1 MRRLGLVAIAGG
13 LAAIGMATFS
23 IYLYQRPTL
32 LRVAV
37 IRDSEDQRLFAEAAK
52 GFVRDKDTIRF
63 RLVPVNDASATSAA
77 LEAGE
82 ADLAVV
88 RSDIAMPPSGQSLL
102 IMRRS
107 AAVLLA
113 PPGSPY
119 TSVSDL
125 SGKKVGV
132 LRGAAQGVGGGNL
145 RLLDTILAQ
154 YDIASNNVERI
165 SLSLT
170 DVPAA
175 IESKSVD
182 AVMVV
187 GVPSSG
193 IVAETVASIT
203 LASGGTPVFIPIAEA
218 KAIEQRSPSFES
230 IEVVRGAF
238 GGAPPKPP
246 AAFETLGVSIRLVAR
261 ASLKDA
267 VAGDVTRLMLNAK
280 SSLAARLPGANR
292 IEAPPTD
299 KDATL
304 PVHPGAAAYID
315 GEEETF
321 FDKYSDFLYLGA
333 MLISV
338 LGSGLAALASRM
350 NSRQHAEMEAL
361 LARLLDIHKRV
372 RAAASPE
379 DVHSLEEEADEVMA
393 SALGQS
399 STQTLDGHRVN
410 ALSLALHQVRLAIDD
425 RRKKVES
432 SPTQPG

>member
-246 AAFETLGVSIRLVAR
+246 AAFETLGVSIRLVG
-261 ASLKDA
+261 KDA

-299 KDATL
+299 KDAAL
-304 PVHPGAAAYID
+304 PVHHGAAAYID

-350 NSRQHAEMEAL
+350 NSRQHAEMPVCSTFTNGC
-361 LARLLDIHKRV
+361 ARRPRLRMFI
-372 RAAASPE
+372 AS
-379 DVHSLEEEADEVMA
+379 
-393 SALGQS
+393 
-399 STQTLDGHRVN
+399 
-410 ALSLALHQVRLAIDD
+410 
-425 RRKKVES
+425 KKK
-432 SPTQPG
+432 PTR